1 MNNKEDVVPTTFNRR
16 EFLKR
21 VAFASTICGG
31 ATYLAWAPEDY
42 PFSLKDFTGARS
54 IPEPQQFTLP
64 DYRVKVPTGLP
75 EIGIGRDMTTSGR
88 LTKALDAIGGLTHFV
103 QPGDVV
109 LLKPNVAF
117 DRSPELGA
125 TTSPELIEILIR
137 RLLIDCRAGEVRV
150 ADNPIESPA
159 DCFAKTGIKEAT
171 EKAGGRVLLPDG
183 NAFRTLQT
191 PGAELIK
198 SWPCFYR
205 PLIGVTKVI
214 GVAPVKD
221 HNLSGASMGIKNW
234 YGLLG
239 GQRNQFHQ
247 DIHTIIADLSIMI
260 KPTLTILDGSRI
272 LMRNGP
278 TGGDPAYVKPWDVIV
293 AGTDQVAMDA
303 WAFVNLLQRDESK
316 LPHYL
321 YLAEK
326 KGGGKIDATNRILE
340 VS

>member
-1 MNNKEDVVPTTFNRR
+1 M
-16 EFLKR
+16 
-21 VAFASTICGG
+21 
-31 ATYLAWAPEDY
+31 
-42 PFSLKDFTGARS
+42 
-54 IPEPQQFTLP
+54 
-64 DYRVKVPTGLP
+64 P
-75 EIGIGRDMTTSGR
+75 EIGIGRDVTTSGR
-88 LTKALDAIGGLTHFV
+88 LTKALDAIGGITHFV

-125 TTSPELIEILIR
+125 TSSPELIEILIR
-137 RLLIDCRAGEVRV
+137 KLLIDCRALEVRV

-159 DCFAKTGIKEAT
+159 DCFAKTGIKEAV
-171 EKAGGRVLLPDG
+171 EKAGGRINLPDG

-191 PGAELIK
+191 PGAELIR

-278 TGGDPAYVKPWDVIV
+278 TGGDPAYVKPWDVMV

-303 WAFVNLLQRDESK
+303 WAYVNLLQRDEST
-316 LPHYL
+316 LPRYL
-321 YLAEK
+321 YLAEQ
-326 KGGGKIDATNRILE
+326 KGGGTIDSSNRIRE

>member
-1 MNNKEDVVPTTFNRR
+1 MKHNDNVMPVGFNRR
-16 EFLKR
+16 AFLKR
-21 VAFASTICGG
+21 IAFASAICGG
-31 ATYLAWAPEDY
+31 ATYLAYAPEDY
-42 PFSLKDFTGARS
+42 PFSLKDFTGLRS
-54 IPEPQQFTLP
+54 RPEPPQFTLP
-64 DYRVKVPTGLP
+64 DYRVKVAAGLP

-88 LTKALDAIGGLTHFV
+88 LTKALDAIGGISQFV

-109 LLKPNVAF
+109 LVKPNVAF

-125 TTSPELIEILIR
+125 TTSPELIETLVR
-137 RLLIDCRAGEVRV
+137 RLLVDCRAQEVRV

-159 DCFAKTGIKEAT
+159 DCFAKTGIKEAV
-171 EKAGGRVLLPDG
+171 EKAGGRIHLPDG
-183 NAFRTLQT
+183 NAFRILQT
-191 PGAELIK
+191 PGAELIR

-303 WAFVNLLQRDESK
+303 WAFVNLLQRDEST

-321 YLAEK
+321 YLSEK
-326 KGGGKIDATNRILE
+326 KGGGTIDGSNRIRE
-340 VS
+340 IA

>member
-1 MNNKEDVVPTTFNRR
+1 MPTRFNRR

-21 VAFASTICGG
+21 AAFASTICGG
-31 ATYLAWAPEDY
+31 AAYLAWAPEDY
-42 PFSLKDFTGARS
+42 PLSLKDLTGLRS
-54 IPEPQQFTLP
+54 RPEPQQFTLP
-64 DYRVKVPTGLP
+64 DYRVKVPTGKA

-88 LTKALDAIGGLTHFV
+88 LTKALDAIGGLSHFV

-125 TTSPELIEILIR
+125 TSDPELIEVLIR
-137 RLLIDCRAGEVRV
+137 RLLIDCRAQEVRV

-159 DCFAKTGIKEAT
+159 DCFAKTGIKAAV

-183 NAFRTLQT
+183 NAFRTLHT
-191 PGAELIK
+191 PGAELIS

-303 WAFVNLLQRDESK
+303 WAFVNLLQRDVSR
-316 LPHYL
+316 LPQYL
-321 YLAEK
+321 LLAEK
-326 KGGGKIDATNRILE
+326 KGGGKIDATKRILE
-340 VS
+340 RA

>member
-1 MNNKEDVVPTTFNRR
+1 MPSPFNRR

-21 VAFASTICGG
+21 IALASTICGG
-31 ATYLAWAPEDY
+31 AGYLTWAPEEY
-42 PFSLKDFTGARS
+42 PFSLKDVTGLRS
-54 IPEPQQFTLP
+54 RPEPRQFTLP
-64 DYRVKVPTGLP
+64 DYRVATAPGMM
-75 EIGIGRDMTTSGR
+75 EIGIGRDMTTEGR
-88 LTKALDAIGGLTHFV
+88 LTKALEPIGGLSRFV

-117 DRSPELGA
+117 DRAPELGA
-125 TTSPELIEILIR
+125 TTSPELLEVLIR
-137 RLLIDCRAGEVRV
+137 RLLIDCRAKEVRV
-150 ADNPIESPA
+150 TDNPIESPA
-159 DCFAKTGIKEAT
+159 DCFAKTGIKAAVER
-171 EKAGGRVLLPDG
+171 AGGRVLLPDG
-183 NAFRTLQT
+183 NAFRPLSSPDT
-191 PGAELIK
+191 ELIK

-260 KPTLTILDGSRI
+260 RPTLTILDGSRI

-293 AGTDQVAMDA
+293 AGTDQVAMDG
-303 WAFVNLLQRDESK
+303 WAFVNLLQRDAST

-321 YLAEK
+321 FLAEE
-326 KGGGKIDATNRILE
+326 KGGGKIDPAGRIQE
-340 VS
+340 SA

>member
-1 MNNKEDVVPTTFNRR
+1 MSTTFNRR

-21 VAFASTICGG
+21 IAFASTICGS

-42 PFSLKDFTGARS
+42 PFSLKDFTGDRNKS
-54 IPEPQQFTLP
+54 KPQQFTLP
-64 DYRVKVPTGLP
+64 DYSVELPAGMP
-75 EIGIGRDMTTSGR
+75 EIGIGRDMTTEGR
-88 LTKALDAIGGLTHFV
+88 LTKALDAIGGLRRFV

-125 TTSPELIEILIR
+125 TTSPQLLEVLIR
-137 RLLIDCRAGEVRV
+137 RLLIDCRAQEVRV
-150 ADNPIESPA
+150 TDNPIESPA
-159 DCFAKTGIKEAT
+159 DCFAKTGIKDAV

-183 NAFRTLQT
+183 NAFRHLHT

-205 PLIGVTKVI
+205 PLVGVTKVI

-278 TGGDPAYVKPWDVIV
+278 TGGDPAYVKPWDVLV

-303 WAFVNLLQRDESK
+303 WAFVNLLKRDESR
-316 LPHYL
+316 LPQYL

-326 KGGGKIDATNRILE
+326 KDAGKIDTANRIME
-340 VS
+340 IS

>member
-1 MNNKEDVVPTTFNRR
+1 MKHNDNAMPTTFNRR
-16 EFLKR
+16 AFLKR
-21 VAFASTICGG
+21 VAFASAIGGG
-31 ATYLAWAPEDY
+31 AVYLAWAPEDY
-42 PFSLKDFTGARS
+42 PFSLRDFTGVRS
-54 IPEPQQFTLP
+54 RPEPRQFTLP
-64 DYRVKVPTGLP
+64 DYRVKVPSGRP

-88 LTKALDAIGGLTHFV
+88 LTKALDAVGGISHFV

-125 TTSPELIEILIR
+125 TTSPDLIEILIR
-137 RLLIDCRAGEVRV
+137 QLLVDCRAQEVRV

-159 DCFAKTGIKEAT
+159 DCFIKTGIKEAV
-171 EKAGGRVLLPDG
+171 EKAGGRIHLPDG
-183 NAFRTLQT
+183 NAFRTLET
-191 PGAELIK
+191 PGAELIRR
-198 SWPCFYR
+198 WPCFYR
-205 PLIGVTKVI
+205 PLIGVNKVI

-260 KPTLTILDGSRI
+260 RPTLTILDGSRI

-303 WAFVNLLQRDESK
+303 WAFVNLLQRDEST

-326 KGGGKIDATNRILE
+326 KGGGMIDASNRILE